1 MGDRIKRSG
10 DRGTLVEEM
19 FWDQVVRGLEPGT
32 MAGVREMAKT
42 GVSWRATGTGDA
54 EYIEA
59 GEAREV
65 QAV

>member
-1 MGDRIKRSG
+1 MGNRIKRSG

-32 MAGVREMAKT
+32 ISGLRAMAET
-42 GVSWRATGTGDA
+42 GVLWRATGTGDA